1 MISHETRSALVGIQG
16 LSELIRDGDLPP
28 DEVRSYAADIFA
40 EAQKINALIGQMFD
54 LNRLETGQTTFRKIR
69 VDMNSV
75 ANDVV
80 SHMARNA
87 MEPAVELD
95 LHAGPSVVTG
105 DPDRLRQAVQ
115 NVVGFCARTANV
127 GSRIAV
133 ATTLQDN
140 LVHLIVKS
148 SSLKLV
154 EFDDW
159 LYGRYERYEER
170 PSAIMGAGLG
180 LAVARTIIE
189 LHDGRI
195 GVNNTAQGGTEF
207 HISLPAA

>member
-28 DEVRSYAADIFA
+28 DEMRSYAADIFA

-69 VDMNSV
+69 VDINSV

-87 MEPAVELD
+87 MEPAVELE
-95 LHAGPSVVTG
+95 LHADPSVVTG

-115 NVVGFCARTANV
+115 NAVSFCARTANV

-133 ATTLQDN
+133 ATTFQNN
-140 LVHLIVKS
+140 LVHLFVKS

-170 PSAIMGAGLG
+170 PSAVMGAGLG

-189 LHDGRI
+189 LHEGRI
-195 GVNNTAQGGTEF
+195 GVNNTTQGGTEF